1 MQHRIAIFAS
11 GSGSNALKIM
21 AYFAHHP
28 TIKVALVISNK
39 KDAGVLQHAQKYAIP
54 SAIVSKSTFYET
66 EDVLK
71 ILAAHDI
78 SFVVLAGFLLLVP
91 EYIIKNYEKRIV
103 NIHPALLPK
112 FGGKGM
118 FGYHVHE
125 AVRAANET
133 ESGMT
138 IHFCNAHYDE
148 GDVIFQAKCPV
159 LTTDTPTD
167 IAQKVL
173 ALEHKHFA
181 PVIESILIASA

>member
-21 AYFAHHP
+21 EYFANHP
-28 TIKVALVISNK
+28 TIKVALVVCNK
-39 KDAGVLQHAQKYAIP
+39 KDAGVLLHANRYNIE
-54 SAIVSKSTFYET
+54 SVIISKSIFYET
-66 EDVLK
+66 ENVLET
-71 ILAAHDI
+71 LTTHNI
-78 SFVVLAGFLLLVP
+78 SCVVLAGFLLLIP

-118 FGYHVHE
+118 FGHHVHE
-125 AVRAANET
+125 AVRAANES
-133 ESGMT
+133 ESGIT
-138 IHFCNAHYDE
+138 IHFCNAQYDE

-159 LTTDTPTD
+159 LSTDTPTD
-167 IAQKVL
+167 IAKKVL